1 MTMLIAMIALH
12 DCHDCLNLDDFSLQL
27 LQHFA
32 DDLVAVR
39 TKVALIKPFPNL
51 TFDWQVTLL
60 LSEQDVNLV
69 GDNLDGKESAATK
82 LLRVIIAIAF

>member
-1 MTMLIAMIALH
+1 M
-12 DCHDCLNLDDFSLQL
+12 
-27 LQHFA
+27 
-32 DDLVAVR
+32 
-39 TKVALIKPFPNL
+39 
-51 TFDWQVTLL
+51 L